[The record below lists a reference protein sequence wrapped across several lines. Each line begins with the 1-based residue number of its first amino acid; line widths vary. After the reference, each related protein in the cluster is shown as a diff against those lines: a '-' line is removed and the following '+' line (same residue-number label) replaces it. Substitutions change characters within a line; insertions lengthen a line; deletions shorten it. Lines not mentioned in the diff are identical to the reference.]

1 MNFTIY
7 LTQITTNILLTIGI
21 VVFVGL
27 ILFIER
33 ILLKKDDKIKG
44 WILFII
50 YFMTFILLLGA
61 VLSLF
66 QIWGFDLL
74 AYANDTLDNF
84 TVLITDSIGRIVS
97 SLIVIFVTFFIL
109 KFSKKGFKKIG
120 EKEGPAQKRKK
131 TVGKLL
137 SSVTRYTLGIIS
149 IIILLSIWGVNV
161 GPAQKRKKTV
171 GKLLSSV
178 TRYTLG
184 IISII
189 ILLSIW
195 GVNVGPALAGLGIAG
210 LVIGLGA
217 QKFINDLIAGF
228 FIIFEQHYDIDD
240 VIEVQGFKGVVV
252 DIGLKTTR
260 IRNWK
265 GDVKI
270 LANGDVTNLTN
281 FSRNN
286 SVAVVDFG
294 IAYEEDIQKTFDLL
308 AEKLPLFKQGF
319 PQVVE
324 DPINLGVVT
333 LNASSV
339 DIRVICRTLNEQHYG
354 VERALRK
361 YIKDMLDEAGIEIPF
376 PQVVVSKKNES

>member
-120 EKEGPAQKRKK
+120 EKE
-131 TVGKLL
+131 
-137 SSVTRYTLGIIS
+137 
-149 IIILLSIWGVNV
+149 

>member
-84 TVLITDSIGRIVS
+84 TVLLTESIGRIVS

-137 SSVTRYTLGIIS
+137 SSVTRYTF
-149 IIILLSIWGVNV
+149 
-161 GPAQKRKKTV
+161 
-171 GKLLSSV
+171 
-178 TRYTLG
+178 G

-286 SVAVVDFG
+286 SVAVVEFG

-319 PQVVE
+319 PEVVE